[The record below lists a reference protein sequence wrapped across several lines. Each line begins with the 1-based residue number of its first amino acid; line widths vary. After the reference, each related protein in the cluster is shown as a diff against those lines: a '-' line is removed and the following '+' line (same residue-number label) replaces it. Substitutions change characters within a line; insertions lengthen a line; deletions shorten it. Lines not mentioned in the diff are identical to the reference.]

1 MDSRKQKDDVFKK
14 FYQSYNQ
21 EIYYLKIEGSNLL
34 QKIKQQE
41 IKMNLRRQQ
50 RFKPLLR
57 QVNLLTRMILNLIK
71 ISAFIDTY
79 KHFQIMK
86 QPLTDY
92 NQNFFNEVVNNYY
105 EDKLKNIVSKMKR
118 INQSRIDN
126 SVDFTINLQE
136 KSYLS

>member
-1 MDSRKQKDDVFKK
+1 MDSRNEVFKE
-14 FYQSYNQ
+14 FYESYNQ

-50 RFKPLLR
+50 KFKPLLR
-57 QVNLLTRMILNLIK
+57 QVNLLTRMILKLIK

-92 NQNFFNEVVNNYY
+92 NQNFFNEVASNYY
-105 EDKLKNIVSKMKR
+105 EDKLKNIVSKIER

-126 SVDFTINLQE
+126 SVDFTINL
-136 KSYLS
+136 

>member
-1 MDSRKQKDDVFKK
+1 MDSRKQKNEVFKE
-14 FYQSYNQ
+14 FYESYNQ

-50 RFKPLLR
+50 KFKPLLR
-57 QVNLLTRMILNLIK
+57 QINLLTRMVLKLIK

-92 NQNFFNEVVNNYY
+92 NQNFFNEMASNYY
-105 EDKLKNIVSKMKR
+105 EEKLKNITSKIER
-118 INQSRIDN
+118 INQLRIDN
-126 SVDFTINLQE
+126 SADFTISL
-136 KSYLS
+136 

>member
-1 MDSRKQKDDVFKK
+1 MDRRNETFKE
-14 FYQSYNQ
+14 FYESYNQ

-50 RFKPLLR
+50 KFKPLLR
-57 QVNLLTRMILNLIK
+57 QVNLLTQMILKLIK
-71 ISAFIDTY
+71 MSAFIDTY

-86 QPLTDY
+86 QPLTD
-92 NQNFFNEVVNNYY
+92 QNFFNQVAGNYY
-105 EDKLKNIVSKMKR
+105 EDKPKNIVSKIER

-126 SVDFTINLQE
+126 SVDFTINL
-136 KSYLS
+136 

>member
-1 MDSRKQKDDVFKK
+1 MDRRKQKDEVFKE
-14 FYQSYNQ
+14 FYESYNQ

-50 RFKPLLR
+50 KFKPLLR
-57 QVNLLTRMILNLIK
+57 QVNLLTQMILKLIK
-71 ISAFIDTY
+71 MSAFIDTY

-86 QPLTDY
+86 QPLTD
-92 NQNFFNEVVNNYY
+92 QNFFNQVAGNYY
-105 EDKLKNIVSKMKR
+105 EDKPKNIVSKIER

-126 SVDFTINLQE
+126 SVDFTINL
-136 KSYLS
+136 

>member
-1 MDSRKQKDDVFKK
+1 MDSQKQKNDVFKE

-50 RFKPLLR
+50 KYQPLLR
-57 QVNLLTRMILNLIK
+57 QVNLLTRMILKLIK

-92 NQNFFNEVVNNYY
+92 NQNFFNEVVNKYY
-105 EDKLKNIVSKMKR
+105 EDKLKNIAPKMER
-118 INQSRIDN
+118 INQSRIND
-126 SVDFTINLQE
+126 SVNFTISL
-136 KSYLS
+136 

>member
-1 MDSRKQKDDVFKK
+1 MDSRKQKNEVFKE
-14 FYQSYNQ
+14 FYESYNQ

-57 QVNLLTRMILNLIK
+57 QVNLLTQMILKLIK

-118 INQSRIDN
+118 INYRFYFIGD
-126 SVDFTINLQE
+126 
-136 KSYLS
+136 